1 LQVVICGPPHSGKS
15 VFLQGLV
22 ANLPRYSY
30 YIFRACPDGEG
41 TWTWRSAEAAAF
53 RRKGKFAP
61 EFVDWCCR
69 ALRRAGEMA
78 PLVLVDVG
86 GRMSEENRRI
96 MRECDAAVVL
106 SGDPAQIEPWASFC
120 RECGLGVLAKVRS
133 DYAAA
138 EDRLDGECPAV
149 HRLERGEDVSGRPVI
164 RAVAQMLLEKA
175 GITEERRESMD
186 LVKDGVLSIAGLAE
200 ALGKQPVERALP
212 NGRVVQ
218 QVVWRGDDLVEVSR
232 LLHNV
237 SGEMPEHV
245 KVDGPAPG
253 WLVAALVHEL
263 HPRAVSLNSPDGY
276 VPVGCRRPAGA
287 GAGPNLEFGMREG
300 SGGWTVVECRQV
312 DPSVPLSPTD
322 LGKVVPP
329 AVPVGAKV
337 VLSGRMPNWLAA
349 SLAMAYHGCAK
360 AVACFQPGVGA
371 TVAWTHS
378 PEVAL
383 GSVVEPAEL
392 SRAPS
397 AAGLA
402 ATAVQGAVEVA
413 GAAARYPVLGSR

>member
-1 LQVVICGPPHSGKS
+1 MRVVICGPPHSGKS
-15 VFLQGLV
+15 VFVQGLV
-22 ANLPRYSY
+22 AHLPRYSY

-41 TWTWRSAEAAAF
+41 TWTWRSPEAAAF
-53 RRKGKFAP
+53 RRKGRFTP

-69 ALRRAGEMA
+69 ALRRAREMA
-78 PLVLVDVG
+78 RVVLVDVG

-106 SGDPAQIEPWASFC
+106 SGDPAQIESWASFC
-120 RECGLGVLAKVRS
+120 RECGLEVLAKVRS

-138 EDRLDGECPAV
+138 EDRLEGEYPVV

-175 GITEERRESMD
+175 GITEERREKMD

-200 ALGKQPVERALP
+200 ALGKQPVERVEP
-212 NGRVVQ
+212 NGRVVR

-237 SGEMPEHV
+237 SGDLPEHV

-276 VPVGCRRPAGA
+276 VPVGCQRPAGA
-287 GAGPNLEFGMREG
+287 GAGPNLVFEVSPG
-300 SGGWTVVECRQV
+300 SGGWTVVECRQA
-312 DPSVPLSPTD
+312 DPSVPLSPGD
-322 LGKVVPP
+322 LEKVVPP
-329 AVPVGAKV
+329 EVPFGAKV
-337 VLSGRMPNWLAA
+337 VLSGRMPNWLVA
-349 SLAMAYHGCAK
+349 SLAMAYHGRAK

-378 PEVAL
+378 PDVAL
-383 GSVVEPAEL
+383 GSVIDVVPL
-392 SRAPS
+392 RAPGLAGAAVEAAAK
-397 AAGLA
+397 AAGQA
-402 ATAVQGAVEVA
+402 A
-413 GAAARYPVLGSR
+413 GAAARWPVLER